1 MYSLETKTLDGGY
14 PKNSVFSDFSLAV
27 PMNKFVS
34 LTGPNGSGK
43 STLLKFF
50 YRELIP
56 QNGLVYLQ
64 NQKIDMLKQ
73 KDIARI
79 LGFVPQNGK
88 IDYGFTVR
96 QAVAMG
102 RYAYNGTDKDHAI
115 ETALKDCD
123 IEELQEKRVTE
134 ISGGEMQ
141 RVLLARALCQDA
153 KILLLDE
160 PVNHL
165 DVKHQRKMMNLLRH
179 LVEKDLTVVCVLH
192 DLLLVQVYSDEVI
205 LLQKGKIMAEGTVES
220 VITKENLLQV
230 YGVQSHQVFDS
241 MLNKNLWM
249 PTWY

>member
-1 MYSLETKTLDGGY
+1 MFSLETKNLYGGY
-14 PKNSVFSDFSLAV
+14 PHNTIFSDFSLQV
-27 PMNKFVS
+27 PSHSFVS

-43 STLLKFF
+43 STLLKYF
-50 YRELIP
+50 YKQLHAEQGVAYI
-56 QNGLVYLQ
+56 QGFDVET
-64 NQKIDMLKQ
+64 LKQ
-73 KDIARI
+73 RDVARI

-96 QAVAMG
+96 EAVAMG
-102 RYAYNGTDKDHAI
+102 RYAYNGEDSRHTI
-115 ETALKDCD
+115 EKAMEDADITALSAKSV
-123 IEELQEKRVTE
+123 IE

-165 DVKHQRKMMNLLRH
+165 DVKHQRKMMNLLRR
-179 LVEKDLTVVCVLH
+179 LVDRGLSVVCVLH
-192 DLLLVQVYSDEVI
+192 DLLLVQVYSDDVI
-205 LLQKGKIMAEGTVES
+205 LLQKGKVMAEGSVDT

-230 YGVQSHQVFDS
+230 YGVQSHQVFDP
-241 MLNKNLWM
+241 MLDRFLWM